1 RRRASGLNA
10 LFRWLIFNSMRR
22 GRLSRSGAS
31 ISQIDY
37 PGFRQAL
44 CDQNLA
50 QIDPTLHAVEYV
62 RIGCHDDLIGGS
74 QDLVRVHHDLDAPWP
89 VMLGGH
95 LPNSLRQAAAV
106 RNGLIQQPQGRS
118 RFRIEQSLADQSDRL
133 LGLGDGSV
141 RAVNARH
148 VADAAVAAADQH
160 AARKRGLRSDDD
172 VESVYQQVL
181 SVDRFERQ
189 AGLFARFSLPV
200 RAGGP
205 GYGQPLALFEREM

>member
-1 RRRASGLNA
+1 M
-10 LFRWLIFNSMRR
+10 F
-22 GRLSRSGAS
+22 
-31 ISQIDY
+31 
-37 PGFRQAL
+37 
-44 CDQNLA
+44 
-50 QIDPTLHAVEYV
+50 
-62 RIGCHDDLIGGS
+62 
-74 QDLVRVHHDLDAPWP
+74 
-89 VMLGGH
+89 GGH

-106 RNGLIQQPQGRS
+106 RNGLVQQPQGRS

-160 AARKRGLRSDDD
+160 AARKRGLSSDDD

-181 SVDRFERQ
+181 SADGFERQ

-205 GYGQPLALFEREM
+205 GYGQPLALFQREMIADQFQRGRRRIPAAQEPRQIGDRSPQRRQERGFEQSSIFRMRAAMAAAFARSIHFFLS